1 MRVAGVLVIMLVC
14 GSWARG
20 QQAPLDSPGPQ
31 LPATSAA
38 STSTTPRSEKQ
49 ETAQP
54 APAAAGAV
62 SGAEGF
68 LEPAQVKE
76 LLHKLWLAQYRI
88 NDLLTEVHPERWKL
102 PEAARLS
109 FNEMLAALHQQLG
122 ALEEW
127 RGQFDA
133 RPDSA
138 HLGYETYR
146 AIGGVLPRLDGVAR
160 SITRQENPSLGAQFS
175 QAGNQL
181 FDLQQT
187 LGLYLG
193 LLLSSQDQILLATQ
207 SNLAACQNQLSAAM
221 RGRAEPV
228 KPMKNVLPEFKGRRQ
243 SKRVNGGGGQGATPK
258 KPVALVPAKRGAKR
272 P

>member
-1 MRVAGVLVIMLVC
+1 MRVAGVLVIILVC
-14 GSWARG
+14 GAWAWG
-20 QQAPLDSPGPQ
+20 QQAALDSPGPQ

-38 STSTTPRSEKQ
+38 STSTTPRSEV
-49 ETAQP
+49 AQA

-102 PEAARLS
+102 PDPTRQS
-109 FNEMLAALHQQLG
+109 FNEVLAALRQQLG

-160 SITRQENPSLGAQFS
+160 SITRHENPSLGAQFS

-193 LLLSSQDQILLATQ
+193 SLLHGQDQILLATQ
-207 SNLAACQNQLSAAM
+207 SNLATCQNQLSAAM
-221 RGRAEPV
+221 RSHGEPV

-243 SKRVNGGGGQGATPK
+243 SKRLNGVGGQGATPN
-258 KPVALVPAKRGAKR
+258 KPAAVMSAKPSAKR